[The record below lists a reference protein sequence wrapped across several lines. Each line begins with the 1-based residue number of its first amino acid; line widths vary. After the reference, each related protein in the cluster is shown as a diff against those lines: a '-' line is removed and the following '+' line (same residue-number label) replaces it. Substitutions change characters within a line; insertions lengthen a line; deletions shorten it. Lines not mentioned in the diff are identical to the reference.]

1 MPARVLI
8 IEDNEANL
16 ELMTY
21 LLKAFGHAPLTAQ
34 SAEQGLVMAH
44 HEKPDLIIC
53 DIQLPGME
61 GYSFARQIK
70 ANDAVRGIPLVA
82 VTALAMVGDRKKVLA
97 AGFDGYIPKPI
108 APETFVA
115 QMESFLGLDQRSTPP
130 LSARSI
136 AAAVPAPKKRAAILV
151 VDDQPVNLSLKRS
164 ILEPMGYSVVTAN
177 GMSLALK
184 LARETPPDLIMSDLG
199 MADGSG
205 FDLIKAIKADPNL
218 KNIPFV
224 FITSTFC
231 NEAARTKGLALGA
244 VRFLFRPLEPQELL
258 AEIEACLRE
267 DKRS

>member
-1 MPARVLI
+1 V
-8 IEDNEANL
+8 EE
-16 ELMTY
+16 
-21 LLKAFGHAPLTAQ
+21 
-34 SAEQGLVMAH
+34 
-44 HEKPDLIIC
+44 
-53 DIQLPGME
+53 
-61 GYSFARQIK
+61 
-70 ANDAVRGIPLVA
+70 
-82 VTALAMVGDRKKVLA
+82 
-97 AGFDGYIPKPI
+97 
-108 APETFVA
+108 
-115 QMESFLGLDQRSTPP
+115 FLGLEQRSTHP
-130 LSARSI
+130 LSAGSN
-136 AAAVPAPKKRAAILV
+136 AAAVPTPTKGAAILV
-151 VDDQPVNLSLKRS
+151 VDDDPVNLSLKRS